1 MSYGI
6 GIDIGIASVGHAVV
20 FLNDMGEPIGISRMG
35 VRIFDSA
42 ENPKDG
48 SSLAAPRREAR
59 SMRRRIRR
67 HQHRLERIRNL
78 IVSQGILS
86 SEQLSQLYS
95 GNITDVYAL
104 RVRALDELISDSDL
118 CRILIHLAQ
127 RRGFRSNRK
136 SDASDKEAGKLLGA
150 VSDNEK
156 RMKDNGYRTVGEM
169 FYKDPVFAEHK
180 RNKEDSYLSTVAR
193 DAIEA
198 EAKLIFTKQR
208 EFGNTAFNKE
218 FETRYLDI
226 LLGQR
231 SFDEGPGKGSQYSG
245 FIDSIGN
252 CTFEKEEQR
261 APKASYSFEMFQLLQ
276 KINTIRI
283 IKEVGARSLT
293 DEERICLIKLAH
305 KMENPTYSRVRKE
318 LGLSDDETFNSVY
331 YRTDGKDAESKQKL
345 GCLKAYHEMRKAL
358 DKVKKGRI
366 EELDIAVRNNIAAAM
381 TLYKTDANVIMY
393 INKHAPQLTENDIQQ
408 ILTMKGFSKFGH
420 LSIKACNNII
430 PGLEAGLQ
438 YNEACEA
445 AGYHFQAHSGSTKSM
460 LLPPIR
466 PDSAENNQI
475 TSPVVR
481 RAISQTIKVINAI
494 IREQGESPTFI
505 NIELARDMSKDK
517 MERDKAEKEMQQNAE
532 RNQRIYDYLKNELH
546 VADPSGQDIVKY
558 RLFEEQNG
566 ICLYSLKSFDIT
578 RLFEPGYAEVDHII
592 PYSISFDDRFNNKV
606 LVFAEENRKKGNNL
620 PLQYLQG
627 KAREDY
633 QVYVEANVRNYRK
646 KQALLKAC
654 ITEEDKQKFKE
665 RNLQDTRTVS
675 RFMYNYIRDN
685 LAFAESPTGKINC
698 VVAVNGAVTAYLRK
712 RWGLS
717 KVRADG
723 DLHHAT
729 DALVVACTTPGLIRR
744 VSRYANYDESRYV
757 QTDDGSYLINP
768 ETGEVMQ
775 HFPQPWDDFRKEW
788 EARTSSA
795 PCDTLRAMRLPN
807 YAGAPIDSV
816 KPIFV
821 SHMPKHKVTGAAHK
835 ETIRSA
841 KLADEGMTVSKTE
854 LTKLKLKNG
863 EIEGYYNP
871 DSDRLLYEAL
881 KTRLIAFDGDAAKAF
896 AEPFYKPK
904 HDGTPG
910 PLVKKVKIV
919 EKTTLNTLVHQGH
932 AIADNDS
939 MVRIDVFYVEGDG
952 YYFVPIYVADTVKPQ
967 LPNRAVV
974 ANKPYDQWK
983 AMNDDDF
990 IFSLYPCDPVCIH
1003 KKNGITMK
1011 LKNKQSTLTKSE
1023 YIPNKKEVLY
1033 YTGADIS
1040 TGAIHVC
1047 NHDRTYMARGIGIK
1061 TLLNIEKYQVDVLGN
1076 YTRIEKEK
1084 RQTFR

>member
-1 MSYGI
+1 M
-6 GIDIGIASVGHAVV
+6 
-20 FLNDMGEPIGISRMG
+20 
-35 VRIFDSA
+35 
-42 ENPKDG
+42 
-48 SSLAAPRREAR
+48 
-59 SMRRRIRR
+59 
-67 HQHRLERIRNL
+67 
-78 IVSQGILS
+78 
-86 SEQLSQLYS
+86 
-95 GNITDVYAL
+95 
-104 RVRALDELISDSDL
+104 
-118 CRILIHLAQ
+118 
-127 RRGFRSNRK
+127 
-136 SDASDKEAGKLLGA
+136 
-150 VSDNEK
+150 
-156 RMKDNGYRTVGEM
+156 
-169 FYKDPVFAEHK
+169 
-180 RNKEDSYLSTVAR
+180 
-193 DAIEA
+193 
-198 EAKLIFTKQR
+198 QR
-208 EFGNTAFNKE
+208 EFGNVAFNKA
-218 FETRYLDI
+218 FEEDYLDI
-226 LLGQR
+226 LLSQR
-231 SFDEGPGKGSQYSG
+231 SFDEGPGKGSPYGG
-245 FIDSIGN
+245 FAGAIGK

-261 APKASYSFEMFQLLQ
+261 APKASYSFERFQLLQ

-283 IKEVGARSLT
+283 IKAGVGRALT
-293 DEERICLIKLAH
+293 DEERALLIKLAH
-305 KMENPTYSRVRKE
+305 KTENLSYSRIRKE
-318 LGLSDDETFNSVY
+318 LSLADEETFNCVY

-366 EELDIAVRNNIAAAM
+366 EDLDTKTRNHIATAM
-381 TLYKTDANVIMY
+381 TLYKTDANVIKY
-393 INKHAPQLTENDIQQ
+393 INEHAPQLKEAEIQQ
-408 ILTMKGFSKFGH
+408 LLTMKGFSKFGH
-420 LSIKACNNII
+420 LSIKACDKII
-430 PGLEAGLQ
+430 PGLETGMQ
-438 YNEACEA
+438 YNEACDA
-445 AGYHFQAHSGSTKSM
+445 AGYNFQAHSGSTKSM

-494 IREQGESPTFI
+494 IRELGESPTFI

-517 MERDKAEKEMQQNAE
+517 KERDKAADEMQKNAE
-532 RNQRIYDYLKNELH
+532 KNQRAYDFLREELH
-546 VADPSGQDIVKY
+546 VAAPSGQDIVKY
-558 RLFEEQNG
+558 KLFEEQNG
-566 ICLYSLKSFDIT
+566 ISMYSLRAMDIT
-578 RLFEPGYAEVDHII
+578 RLFEPGYTEVDHIV

-606 LVFAEENRKKGNNL
+606 LVFAEENQQKGDSL
-620 PLQYLQG
+620 PMQYLQG
-627 KAREDY
+627 KAKENF
-633 QVYVEANVRNYRK
+633 QVYVEANVHNYRK
-646 KQALLKAC
+646 KQALLKER
-654 ITEEDKQKFKE
+654 ITEEDRQKFKE

-685 LAFAESPTGKINC
+685 LVFAGSPTGKVNR
-698 VVAVNGAVTAYLRK
+698 VVAVNGSITAYLRK

-729 DALVVACTTPGLIRR
+729 DALVVACTTPGLIQK
-744 VSRYANYDESRYV
+744 VSTYARYEENRYV
-757 QTDDGSYLINP
+757 CTEEGYLINHQ
-768 ETGEVMQ
+768 TGEIIQ
-775 HFPQPWDDFRKEW
+775 HFPQPWDGFRKEW

-795 PCDTLRAMRLPN
+795 PRDTLKAMRLPN

-816 KPIFV
+816 KSIFV
-821 SHMPKHKVTGAAHK
+821 SHMPKHKVTGAAHR

-841 KLADEGMTVSKTE
+841 KLIDEGMTVSKTE

-863 EIEGYYNP
+863 EIDGYYNP

-881 KTRLIAFDGDAAKAF
+881 KARLIAFDGDAAKAF

-919 EKTTLNTLVHQGH
+919 EKTTLNTLVHQGR

-990 IFSLYPCDPVCIH
+990 VFSLYPGDPVCIH
-1003 KKNGITMK
+1003 KRNGITMK

-1023 YIPNKKEVLY
+1023 YIPDKREVLY

-1047 NHDRTYMARGIGIK
+1047 NHDRTYMARSIGIK

-1076 YTRIEKEK
+1076 HTRIEKEK